1 MKSGTIEDKVEIEK
15 LRKEDDFKEIKISNM
30 QDTMKHLEKDELSM
44 KEKLSQLKNENAG
57 YNKRISEMNSLLT
70 SLLI

>member
-30 QDTMKHLEKDELSM
+30 QDTMKHLEKDDLSM